1 MVRASCA
8 SWSGKPHSRL
18 GLAPKSGCHRWKRR
32 LQPLH
37 IGPNLVR
44 GDPEGVHPRL
54 RCICAWGQAP
64 CPLAPKKRVYPF
76 GKYAK
81 SHSGPLQPSADD
93 TPSRAAHCSL
103 FRASISFF
111 RELPLLT
118 RPHLAQPL
126 PSSAVSAGN
135 SLFLS
140 PLGVTVA
147 ASQPCSGMQDV
158 SKRSCAACA
167 RFDPCA
173 C

>member
-1 MVRASCA
+1 MRRPKLPIRFLLLSLV
-8 SWSGKPHSRL
+8 
-18 GLAPKSGCHRWKRR
+18 GLAPKIVCYSGKRR
-32 LQPLH
+32 LQTVTYA
-37 IGPNLVR
+37 PNLVG
-44 GDPEGVHPRL
+44 GDPKGGPRRL
-54 RCICAWGQAP
+54 RCICAWGGAP
-64 CPLAPKKRVYPF
+64 SPLAPRTARSPLRKH
-76 GKYAK
+76 AK
-81 SHSGPLQPSADD
+81 SHSSPLQPSADD

-103 FRASISFF
+103 FRASLSFF

-140 PLGVTVA
+140 LLGVTVA
-147 ASQPCSGMQDV
+147 TSQPCSGMQGV